1 MKIEYNEAI
10 SRFTEF
16 MADNVAKVPD
26 LGRRFL
32 MYAALGAM
40 NSNPDVAGAR
50 LGYWLRT
57 VGILDGEGMVDVDSV
72 EDALAGAFSKV
83 PKVQFAGFTFTS
95 EDAKTLMAKM
105 RA

>member
-1 MKIEYNEAI
+1 MATYNDSSDYSSKGVGNAG
-10 SRFTEF
+10 
-16 MADNVAKVPD
+16 
-26 LGRRFL
+26 L
-32 MYAALGAM
+32 ALGIIGTSLA
-40 NSNPDVAGAR
+40 SGI
-50 LGYWLRT
+50 LGGN
-57 VGILDGEGMVDVDSV
+57 GILDGEGMVDVDSV